1 MISLNLR
8 KERISLIQMRVN
20 DARGEDS
27 EQFMDVANLKSLH
40 DPQDWNLTKV
50 MKKGTRCKELRKQ

>member
-1 MISLNLR
+1 
-8 KERISLIQMRVN
+8 MRVN